1 METVSDA
8 VKFMFFVYGL
18 AAVLSLIIAWII
30 KMIFAAVQFQK
41 ARAEARN
48 CGAPET
54 DSEAASGDK
63 PATEGSA

>member
-18 AAVLSLIIAWII
+18 AAVLSLVIAWII
-30 KMIFAAVQFQK
+30 KMIFVAVQYRK

-48 CGAPET
+48 GSAPDT
-54 DSEAASGDK
+54 DSEAAGDDK
-63 PATEGSA
+63 PARQGSA

>member
-1 METVSDA
+1 METVMDS

-48 CGAPET
+48 GGAPET
-54 DSEAASGDK
+54 DSESASDDK

>member
-1 METVSDA
+1 METELGS
-8 VKFMFFVYGL
+8 VKLMFFVYGL

-41 ARAEARN
+41 ARAEARIG
-48 CGAPET
+48 GAPET
-54 DSEAASGDK
+54 DSEAASDDK